1 MSSSSPSIYS
11 DGSTTA
17 TISALAIDAAHNVLS
32 GVPVTFSATSGA
44 IQAAAGSTDATGT
57 VTATLSTGGS
67 SALRTITVTGTT
79 ATISSTVNVNVVAP
93 ATPTTPVYTMGN
105 GSGSTFVPNQ
115 IGLAVSGTL
124 AAGGTAG
131 IQVTIVDQT
140 NTPYTSSTPVVVT
153 FNSKCLASGLA
164 QIIASGSTTPST
176 TISTTTGTVNAS
188 YVATG
193 CSGADLITASAVVP
207 TSATTTQGVSATG
220 TITVAAAS
228 IGSIQ
233 FVSASPTTIGL
244 KGTGL
249 GETSTVVF
257 KVTDSSGG
265 TPAGVK
271 VSFSLDTT
279 VGGLTLSPVTA
290 TTLSDG
296 TVQTVVSAGTVHTV
310 VRVTASIASPALSTQ
325 SSQLTVTTGLP
336 ASAAFS
342 IAVGSPTYGGT
353 ITGTYPAC
361 ANVEAWDIDGVI
373 VPVTVALADRYN
385 NPVPDDTAVAFT
397 TDGGHIVGSCI
408 TPLTAPGD
416 GRCQVDWTSANPRPG
431 LDTLTTPETIDLTFG
446 YPGGYPP
453 LVDAGRATV
462 LATTIGEESFND
474 LNGSGFYQAGD
485 PFFNLGEP
493 YRDDNENGVY
503 DSGEYFLDFNQN
515 GKRDAGSGSFVGI
528 TCTGITAGSTC
539 STNTLA
545 ISASHLIIMSTSTA
559 QAPTIAASSEFAV
572 SGNDLSIG
580 VGDSGTVSF
589 QIVDLN
595 GNSMAAG
602 TSVVITLSNSTIGT
616 LTQFPG
622 TVIGCNS
629 DTGGQAFGASFA
641 ASTTVGSGIINV
653 TVTSPSGST
662 TVGAFGLNVHQ

>member
-1 MSSSSPSIYS
+1 
-11 DGSTTA
+11 
-17 TISALAIDAAHNVLS
+17 
-32 GVPVTFSATSGA
+32 
-44 IQAAAGSTDATGT
+44 
-57 VTATLSTGGS
+57 
-67 SALRTITVTGTT
+67 
-79 ATISSTVNVNVVAP
+79 
-93 ATPTTPVYTMGN
+93 
-105 GSGSTFVPNQ
+105 
-115 IGLAVSGTL
+115 
-124 AAGGTAG
+124 
-131 IQVTIVDQT
+131 
-140 NTPYTSSTPVVVT
+140 
-153 FNSKCLASGLA
+153 
-164 QIIASGSTTPST
+164 
-176 TISTTTGTVNAS
+176 
-188 YVATG
+188 VATG

-228 IGSIQ
+228 VGSIQ
-233 FVSASPTTIGL
+233 FVSATPTTIGL

-559 QAPTIAASSEFAV
+559 QAPTIAASSGFAV

-595 GNSMAAG
+595 GNSMAAE